1 MPKRNTSAR
10 QTRRPGS
17 RALERSGLIANA
29 DTQKRSASTKCALD
43 NRSHRTPQLS
53 CERIHKMQRR
63 SRCFHSSF
71 VSFNAR

>member
-10 QTRRPGS
+10 QARRSGS

-29 DTQKRSASTKCALD
+29 ETLKRSVGTTSTLD

-71 VSFNAR
+71 VSFNVR